1 MKISRRDDGN
11 SEQTSLMIP
20 EPFEGVFSLRDA
32 MNRLFDESIWN
43 PFGVLDKRGGRCP
56 MGGIMPRVDLSE
68 TDNEIKLRA
77 AIPGVDPDKL
87 NVEVTEDSIS
97 LSGKIERSEEEKK
110 ENFYRTECYVGEF
123 SREFALPC
131 KIDPEKVDA
140 KAKNGVIT
148 ITLQK
153 QVSEQKKK
161 VQVRLDKQ

>member
-1 MKISRRDDGN
+1 MKLVRGNDGN

-20 EPFEGVFSLRDA
+20 EPLEGVFSLRDA
-32 MNRLFDESIWN
+32 MNRLFDESIWS
-43 PFGVLDKRGGRCP
+43 PFGALDRRRGKCP
-56 MGGIMPRVDLSE
+56 MGWVLPRVDLSE
-68 TDNEIKLRA
+68 TDNEVKLRA

-87 NVEVTEDSIS
+87 NVEVTEDRVS

-110 ENFYRTECYVGEF
+110 ENFYRTECYIGEF
-123 SREFALPC
+123 SRDIVLPC
-131 KIDPEKVDA
+131 KIDPDKVDA

-161 VQVRLDKQ
+161 VQVRLDK